1 MTKLKTYLTID
12 CISFTFVIL
21 IFSGL
26 SLLDVLPPL
35 STRIALQIFAMTSCI
50 ALLMNF
56 TDRIP
61 WKSLWPSMAVE
72 IGIVLF
78 SVFTIG
84 WLFRVFP
91 MNGPNFAV
99 ISGMSVAVYF
109 GVYGVLIIK
118 DRVDADK
125 INQHIQSKQKNPS
138 QKTEGE

>member
-138 QKTEGE
+138 RKTEGE